1 MEKTS
6 DKDKATLPLLKV
18 VLDPDPEDP
27 EVSLLIGTEVGEALE
42 GVELEK
48 IVDED
53 LRQFATFY
61 KKVLGNEILSPFE
74 KAAIKTY
81 LWWKTHPSTT
91 SA

>member
-6 DKDKATLPLLKV
+6 DKDKTALPLLKV
-18 VLDPDPEDP
+18 VLDPDPGDQEAP
-27 EVSLLIGTEVGEALE
+27 LLIGTEVGEALE

-53 LRQFATFY
+53 LLKFADFY
-61 KKVLGNEILSPFE
+61 KKTLGNDILSQFE

-81 LWWKTHPSTT
+81 LWWKTHPV
-91 SA
+91 A